1 MPLDRPAPPCS
12 AHRALAPRSK
22 LARLVGL
29 GALGVLAACHPPLA
43 APSPAPAAGGDEVR
57 LTLLHFSD
65 YHAHAVPFFSEHQSS
80 QGGIARALGYIKQ
93 VKASTPN
100 VLVLS
105 GGDMWNSGTPAWSDR
120 YASDCS
126 EWTWLGEH
134 LAAMAF
140 GNHDVDYGWDVFAT
154 CARRAGFP
162 VLSGNL
168 VGSDEKPLLT
178 DGGRPYVVRQIGGI
192 KVGLFALSGPD
203 FPSLVKPANLPPGA
217 HFTDGTAAATRIVR
231 ALRETE
237 QVSVVVFFGHQSRE
251 ADFEMARTVPGID
264 VILGSHSHY
273 KGALQTIEGTS
284 TYFISPFQY
293 LNYLSQVELVL
304 RGGKLVSTSGRL
316 VRMDAALT
324 EDADVAA
331 RVGRMQRDLEADPKY
346 AARFQVIGSA
356 ATELSL
362 DDIDRGESVLG
373 NFAMDVARTVAR
385 AHLMLSTASS
395 FRASIPPGPIRME
408 DYLTALPYKNK
419 LLTVQLSGAQ
429 VQALLGLAAERRGS
443 DAFGVTSGAR
453 YVIEGKRA
461 TAIALAK
468 YSDPTASPPQ
478 YEPLDPAR
486 SYTVAT
492 TDYLANVA
500 AGYKDL
506 FAGAPT
512 SDTGLVVNDTIL
524 DFIKESSPVS
534 ARLEGRITVKDKD
547 PPSP

>member
-1 MPLDRPAPPCS
+1 MSIDRTAPRLLAP
-12 AHRALAPRSK
+12 RALATGVG
-22 LARLVGL
+22 LLLGL
-29 GALGVLAACHPPLA
+29 GALTACHLPRA
-43 APSPAPAAGGDEVR
+43 APSPAPAAGEVR

-65 YHAHAVPFFSEHQSS
+65 YHAHAVPFFSEHQRD

-93 VKASTPN
+93 VKATAPN

-134 LAAMAF
+134 LTAMAF
-140 GNHDVDYGWDVFAT
+140 GNHDVDYGWDVFAS

-168 VGSDEKPLLT
+168 VDGADKLLLS
-178 DGGRPYVVRQIGGI
+178 DGGKPYVVRQLGGI

-203 FPSLVKPANLPPGA
+203 FPSLVKPTNLPPGA
-217 HFTDGTAAATRIVR
+217 RFTDGIAAAQRIVR

-237 QVSVVVFFGHQSRE
+237 QVNVVVFFGHQSRE
-251 ADFEMARTVPGID
+251 ADFAMARAVPGID

-273 KGALQTIEGTS
+273 KGALQAIEGTS

-304 RGGKLVSTSGRL
+304 RGGRLVNVSGRL
-316 VRMDAALT
+316 VRMDPTLAA
-324 EDADVAA
+324 DPDVAA
-331 RVGRMQRDLEADPKY
+331 RVARMQRDLEADPRY
-346 AARFQVIGSA
+346 ADRFQVIGA
-356 ATELSL
+356 AAVELAL
-362 DDIDRGESVLG
+362 DGIDRGESVLG
-373 NFAMDVARTVAR
+373 SFAMDIARTAAR

-395 FRASIPPGPIRME
+395 FRASIPPGPIRLE
-408 DYLTALPYKNK
+408 DYLTALPYKNR

-429 VQALLGLAAERRGS
+429 VQALLDLAAENYGS
-443 DAFGVTSGAR
+443 DGFGVTSGAR
-453 YVIEGKRA
+453 YTIAGGRA
-461 TAIALAK
+461 TDIALARP
-468 YSDPTASPPQ
+468 SDPTASPPQ
-478 YEPLDPAR
+478 YEALEPAR
-486 SYTVAT
+486 RYTVAT

-506 FAGAPT
+506 FAGAPRR
-512 SDTGLVVNDTIL
+512 DTGLVINDTIL
-524 DFIKESSPVS
+524 DFIKKNSPVS
-534 ARLEGRITVKDKD
+534 ARLEGRITVQD